1 MKNKNFS
8 TKFAGR
14 NLTIKISNTSP
25 FSNAGCWVFYGNTTV
40 MVHTV
45 MSKQQRQDIDFF
57 PLSVEYEEKF
67 YAAGKIPGSYLKR
80 ESKPSE
86 NVAIIGHKKMTTR
99 IDSEGDNVEFKPSE
113 QWANSCD
120 NEEAALYYLSK
131 DWHKIKPDNLKIAVE
146 LLKKSDTPI
155 SHYNMAT
162 LIAHGIL
169 CGNKTDALRH
179 FAFVQNS
186 KEISQKYFNC
196 LKRDIDQM
204 E

>member
-1 MKNKNFS
+1 MI
-8 TKFAGR
+8 TA
-14 NLTIKISNTSP
+14 IS
-25 FSNAGCWVFYGNTTV
+25 
-40 MVHTV
+40 
-45 MSKQQRQDIDFF
+45 I
-57 PLSVEYEEKF
+57 
-67 YAAGKIPGSYLKR
+67 I
-80 ESKPSE
+80 
-86 NVAIIGHKKMTTR
+86 IIGHKKTNTN
-99 IDSEGDNVEFKPSE
+99 INSEGDYSDFEPSE

-155 SHYNMAT
+155 SHYNMAN

-169 CGNKTDALRH
+169 SGNKKDALGH

-186 KEISQKYFNC
+186 KEISQYDIRR
-196 LKRDIDQM
+196 LKDDINQM